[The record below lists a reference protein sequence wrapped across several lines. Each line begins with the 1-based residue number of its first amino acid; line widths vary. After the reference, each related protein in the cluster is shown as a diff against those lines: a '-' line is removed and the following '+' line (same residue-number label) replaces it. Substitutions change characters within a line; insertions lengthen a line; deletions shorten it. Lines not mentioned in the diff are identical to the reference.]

1 MSRIY
6 WDSMVFIYA
15 VERSPT
21 YFPIVKMVQEA
32 MHRRGDTLCTSIF
45 TVGEVL
51 VGPRKLGSQSAV
63 DRIRNYFAGDTISIL
78 PFTFETAEQFALIRS
93 WTGTSPSDAI
103 HLAAA
108 AEAHIDV
115 FLTND
120 TELLRLRIPG
130 IPLIANLDPA
140 LLKRLLP

>member
-15 VERSPT
+15 IEQNPE
-21 YFPIVKMVQEA
+21 YFPIVKIVHEA
-32 MHRRGDTLCTSIF
+32 MKRRGDTLCTSIF

-51 VGPRKLGSQSAV
+51 VGPRKLGSQSGA
-63 DRIRNYFAGDTISIL
+63 DRIRNYFASDTVSIL
-78 PFTFETAEQFALIRS
+78 PFTLETAEQFALIRS
-93 WTGTSPSDAI
+93 WTGASPSDAV

-108 AEAHIDV
+108 AEAHVDV

-120 TELLRLRIPG
+120 TNLLRLRIPG
-130 IPLIANLDPA
+130 IPLIAGLDPA
-140 LLKRLLP
+140 VLKKILP

>member
-6 WDSMVFIYA
+6 WDSMIFIYA
-15 VERSPT
+15 IERNPA
-21 YFPIVKMVQEA
+21 YFPIVKTVHEA
-32 MHRRGDTLCTSIF
+32 MKRRGDTLCTSIF
-45 TVGEVL
+45 TAGEVL
-51 VGPRKLGSQSAV
+51 VGPRKAGSQSGV

-93 WTGTSPSDAI
+93 WTGTSASDAI

-108 AEAHIDV
+108 AEAHVDV

-120 TELLRLRIPG
+120 SDLLPLRIPG
-130 IPLIANLDPA
+130 IALIANLDPVV
-140 LLKRLLP
+140 LSRILH

>member
-1 MSRIY
+1 MSQIY
-6 WDSMVFIYA
+6 WDSMLFIY
-15 VERSPT
+15 VIEKNPT
-21 YFPIVKMVQEA
+21 YFPIVKTVHEA
-32 MHRRGDTLCTSIF
+32 MKRRGDTLCTSIF
-45 TVGEVL
+45 TLGEAL
-51 VGPRKLGSQSAV
+51 VGPRKAGSQSGV

-108 AEAHIDV
+108 AEAHVDV

-120 TELLRLRIPG
+120 AGLLPLRIPG
-130 IPLIANLDPA
+130 IALIANLDPVV
-140 LLKRLLP
+140 LSRILP

>member
-1 MSRIY
+1 VSKIY
-6 WDSMVFIYA
+6 WDSMLFIYVIEKNPA
-15 VERSPT
+15 
-21 YFPIVKMVQEA
+21 YFSIVRTVHEA
-32 MHRRGDTLCTSIF
+32 MKRRGDTLCTSIL

-51 VGPRKLGSQSAV
+51 VGPRKSGSQSGV

-108 AEAHIDV
+108 AEAHVDI

-120 TELLRLRIPG
+120 ADLLRLKIPG
-130 IPLIANLDPA
+130 ITLIANLDPVV
-140 LLKRLLP
+140 LSRILP

>member
-6 WDSMVFIYA
+6 WDSMIFVYVIEKNPA
-15 VERSPT
+15 
-21 YFPIVKMVQEA
+21 YFSIVKTVHEA
-32 MHRRGDTLCTSIF
+32 MKRRGDTLCTSIF
-45 TVGEVL
+45 TLGEVL
-51 VGPRKLGSQSAV
+51 VGPRKSGSQFGV

-93 WTGTSPSDAI
+93 WTGASPSDAI

-108 AEAHIDV
+108 AEAQVDV

-120 TELLRLRIPG
+120 TNLLRLKVPG
-130 IPLIANLDPA
+130 IPLIASLDPA
-140 LLKRLLP
+140 LC

>member
-6 WDSMVFIYA
+6 WDSMVFIY
-15 VERSPT
+15 VIEKNPT
-21 YFPIVKMVQEA
+21 YFPIVKMVHEA
-32 MHRRGDTLCTSIF
+32 MKRRRDTLCTSIF
-45 TVGEVL
+45 TVGEAL
-51 VGPRKLGSQSAV
+51 VGPRKLGSQSGV
-63 DRIRNYFAGDTISIL
+63 DRIKSYFAGDTVSIL

-93 WTGTSPSDAI
+93 WTGASPSDAV

-120 TELLRLRIPG
+120 AKLLSLRIPG
-130 IPLIANLDPA
+130 IPLIANLDPVA
-140 LLKRLLP
+140 LRKILS

>member
-6 WDSMVFIYA
+6 WDSMLFIYA
-15 VERSPT
+15 IEKNPV
-21 YFPIVKMVQEA
+21 YFPVVKMVHEA
-32 MHRRGDTLCTSIF
+32 MQRRRDTLCTSIF

-51 VGPRKLGSQSAV
+51 VGPRKLGSQSGV
-63 DRIRNYFAGDTISIL
+63 DRIRNYFAGDSVSIL
-78 PFTFETAEQFALIRS
+78 PFTIETAEQFALIRS

-108 AEAHIDV
+108 AEAHADV

-120 TELLRLRIPG
+120 ANLLRLRIPG
-130 IPLIANLDPA
+130 IPLIASLDPV
-140 LLKRLLP
+140 LLKKILP

>member
-1 MSRIY
+1 MSKIY
-6 WDSMVFIYA
+6 WDSMLFIYVIEKNPA
-15 VERSPT
+15 
-21 YFPIVKMVQEA
+21 YFSIVRTVHEA
-32 MHRRGDTLCTSIF
+32 MKRRGDTLCTSIL

-51 VGPRKLGSQSAV
+51 VGPRKSGSQSGV

-108 AEAHIDV
+108 AEAHVDI

-120 TELLRLRIPG
+120 ADLLRLKIPG
-130 IPLIANLDPA
+130 ITLIANLDPVV
-140 LLKRLLP
+140 LSRILP

>member
-1 MSRIY
+1 MSLIY
-6 WDSMVFIYA
+6 WDSMIFIY
-15 VERSPT
+15 VIEKNPT
-21 YFPIVKMVQEA
+21 YFPVVKTVHEA
-32 MHRRGDTLCTSIF
+32 MKRRGDTLCTSIF

-51 VGPRKLGSQSAV
+51 VGPRKSGSQSGV
-63 DRIRNYFAGDTISIL
+63 DRIRNYFAGETISIL

-108 AEAHIDV
+108 AEAHVDV

-120 TELLRLRIPG
+120 AFLLPVKIPG
-130 IPLIANLDPA
+130 ISMVANLDPVV
-140 LLKRLLP
+140 LSRILP

>member
-1 MSRIY
+1 M
-6 WDSMVFIYA
+6 
-15 VERSPT
+15 
-21 YFPIVKMVQEA
+21 K
-32 MHRRGDTLCTSIF
+32 RRGDTLCTSIL

-51 VGPRKLGSQSAV
+51 VGPRKSGSQSGV

-108 AEAHIDV
+108 AEAHVDI

-120 TELLRLRIPG
+120 ADLLRLKIPG
-130 IPLIANLDPA
+130 ITLIANLDPVV
-140 LLKRLLP
+140 LSRILP

>member
-6 WDSMVFIYA
+6 WDSMVFIY
-15 VERSPT
+15 VIERNPT
-21 YFPIVKMVQEA
+21 YFPIVKTVHEA
-32 MHRRGDTLCTSIF
+32 MKRRGDTLCTSIF

-51 VGPRKLGSQSAV
+51 VGPRKVGSQSGA
-63 DRIRNYFAGDTISIL
+63 DCIRNYFAGDTVSIL

-93 WTGTSPSDAI
+93 WTGASSSDAI

-108 AEAHIDV
+108 AEAHVDV

-120 TELLRLRIPG
+120 PDILPLKVPG
-130 IPLIANLDPA
+130 IALIANLDPA
-140 LLKRLLP
+140 VLSKILP

>member
-1 MSRIY
+1 ML
-6 WDSMVFIYA
+6 FIYVIEKNPA
-15 VERSPT
+15 
-21 YFPIVKMVQEA
+21 YFSIVRTVHEA
-32 MHRRGDTLCTSIF
+32 MKRRGDTLCTSIL

-51 VGPRKLGSQSAV
+51 VGPRKSGSQSGV

-108 AEAHIDV
+108 AEAHVDI

-120 TELLRLRIPG
+120 ADLLRLKIPG
-130 IPLIANLDPA
+130 ITLIANLDPVV
-140 LLKRLLP
+140 LSRILP